1 MSDAAVASDAAVPA
15 NADPPPRTVLI
26 VCADLLTGGPLVAAV
41 RAAGFTPVRSLG
53 LAKADVAGASGVL
66 LDLSLSGA
74 AAWLAE
80 LPADAPPVLSF
91 GPHVLAELLKAARA
105 AGRGPVLPRSR
116 LADGVPAWLAGLG

>member
-1 MSDAAVASDAAVPA
+1 MTAAAPEAAG
-15 NADPPPRTVLI
+15 PPPRTVLI
-26 VCADLLTGGPLVAAV
+26 VGADLMTGGPLVAAV
-41 RAAGFTPVRSLG
+41 RAAGFAPVRSLS

-74 AAWLAE
+74 AAWLTG

-91 GPHVLAELLKAARA
+91 GPHVLTELLRTARA

-116 LADGVPAWLAGLG
+116 LADGVPAWLDGLK